1 MIEKIMNAMAEL
13 EDEDLM
19 EAVKEELAQGTDR
32 MEIID
37 SLSAGI
43 AIVGERFAQKEY
55 FIAELMYSAELFE
68 DAQALMGD
76 MGTGEA
82 RYGNYVLG
90 TVYTD
95 LHDIGKNIVRSI
107 LGCNGFNV
115 IDLGVDVQP
124 ETFVEAIR
132 KYDPKVI
139 GMSCLLTTSFEPLKN
154 CITAIREA
162 GLDKGRL
169 IMIGGAP
176 INETVREFSGADI
189 FTTNAQECF
198 VKAKEFVEA
207 C

>member
-1 MIEKIMNAMAEL
+1 MIEKIMTGMAEL
-13 EDEDLM
+13 EDEELM
-19 EAVKEELAQGTDR
+19 EAVKEEIAKGTDR

-43 AIVGERFAQKEY
+43 NVVGERFAAKEY
-55 FIAELMYSAELFE
+55 FIAELMFSAELFE
-68 DAQALMGD
+68 DAQALLGD
-76 MGTGEA
+76 TGAAEA
-82 RYGNYVLG
+82 KYGNYLLG

-95 LHDIGKNIVRSI
+95 LHDIGKNIVRSV
-107 LGCNGFNV
+107 LSCNGFNV

-124 ETFVEAIR
+124 ETFVEAI
-132 KYDPKVI
+132 KEHNPKVI

-176 INETVREFSGADI
+176 INETVRDYAGADI

-198 VKAKEFVEA
+198 IKAKEFVEA